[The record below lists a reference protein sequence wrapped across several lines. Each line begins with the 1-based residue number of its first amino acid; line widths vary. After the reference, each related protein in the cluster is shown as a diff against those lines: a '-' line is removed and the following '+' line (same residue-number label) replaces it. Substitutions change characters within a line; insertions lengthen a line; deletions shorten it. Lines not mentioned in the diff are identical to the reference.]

1 MTTPEQRTDS
11 ISPADPLLRWL
22 DAQRRWLFA
31 LVGLFYLAGYSTQ
44 WRPGSDSGLYLV
56 LGRNLLRGDGYTF
69 SGDPH
74 GLVHPLMPWMLGGLW
89 QVTGISIAAANVM
102 VMACLLG
109 GVGLWYRAL
118 SMRFGRP
125 RAVAITL
132 MIAGT
137 ETVFRYAF
145 QVLTEPVFFLGI
157 AAVVAGYEGVRAEG
171 ISRRRLVC
179 ELALFTLGM
188 FIAIAA
194 RPFMWAM
201 VAAVGVAGLW
211 HLAAGPKRCAHGVML
226 GLTGVALGVFRLI
239 DPREI
244 GSTAKAVGYEGA
256 IAHRLGGVESAVDK
270 VIDVSIPQ
278 WFNAH
283 AIEAAI
289 GIELGPFNWLGG
301 LVVLTMGV
309 VALRWRPLWAAFFL
323 FTTGIMLLYT
333 PVVRYF
339 MPLIPIV
346 AVGWFAFAEWLL
358 RRRAWYLH
366 WLAVAVLLLW
376 LIPNVGR
383 SVGFVID
390 QRDGLAPA
398 VHRDGFYQ
406 PMIELTDPGRVPLET
421 DAVIVGNHGREL
433 AWFSDRHTLDAER
446 IFRAVRRPPPIDQL
460 LTEARP
466 VYIILPVYDQTL
478 ARLRELGFEPG
489 ALVAT
494 AEPLDDQP
502 PAELRRLKRIDTQS
516 DTVSP

>member
-1 MTTPEQRTDS
+1 MNAPS

-22 DAQRRWLFA
+22 DAHRRWLFA
-31 LVGLFYLAGYSTQ
+31 LVGLFYAAGYSMQ

-56 LGRNLLRGDGYTF
+56 LARNLLRGDGYTF

-74 GLVHPLMPWMLGGLW
+74 GLVHPLLPWMLSGVW

-109 GVGLWYRAL
+109 GIALWYRAL

-145 QVLTEPVFFLGI
+145 QVLTEPIFFLGI
-157 AAVVAGYEGVRAEG
+157 AAVVAGYEGVRAQG
-171 ISRRRLVC
+171 ISRRRLAG
-179 ELALFTLGM
+179 ELTLFTLGM

-201 VAAVGVAGLW
+201 VAAVAVVALW
-211 HLAAGPKRCAHGVML
+211 HLAAGPKRGVHAALL
-226 GLTGVALGVFRLI
+226 GLTVVALGVFRLL
-239 DPREI
+239 DPRVVE
-244 GSTAKAVGYEGA
+244 SATRAVGYEGA
-256 IAHRLGGVESAVDK
+256 VSRRLGGVEAVVDK
-270 VIDVSIPQ
+270 VLHVSIPQ
-278 WFNAH
+278 WLNAH

-289 GIELGPFNWLGG
+289 GIELGPLNWLGG
-301 LVVLTMGV
+301 LVVLAMGF
-309 VALRWRPLWAAFFL
+309 AAFRWRSLWAAFFL

-339 MPLIPIV
+339 MPLLPIV
-346 AVGWFAFAEWLL
+346 AVGWYLFAEWLF
-358 RRRAWYLH
+358 RRKAWYLH

-383 SVGFVID
+383 SVGFVVD
-390 QRDGLAPA
+390 QRTGLDLA
-398 VHRDGFYQ
+398 VHRDGLYQ
-406 PMIELTDPGRVPLET
+406 PLIELTDPRKLTLEA
-421 DAVIVGNHGREL
+421 DAVIVSNDAREL
-433 AWFSDRHTLDAER
+433 AWFADRDTIDAER
-446 IFRAVRRPPPIDQL
+446 IARVGRRRASIAPLMAEDRPL
-460 LTEARP
+460 
-466 VYIILPVYDQTL
+466 YIILPVPDEALT
-478 ARLRELGFEPG
+478 RLSESGFTPGELI
-489 ALVAT
+489 AT
-494 AEPLDDQP
+494 AEPIDEQP
-502 PAELRRLKRIDTQS
+502 PAELRRLKRIDPQS